1 MKKRIFMASIFCF
14 IALIFASCKSKKDD
28 GNDQTNAP
36 EGIVVGGMEDA
47 EGVFGTTEKEGYT
60 LKLQRGT
67 YNSDDSTWT
76 WTDTETLSVSPILP
90 GDSAFFRIAIMT
102 SKNIN
107 LKMNFS
113 GFYSY
118 VGDYIGVSNK
128 YVTLGGLKKYNIV
141 NNKVQVTEGGS
152 TKTLYNISGSTV
164 SLADYKVEDVF
175 RFYDYGI
182 CNANDDSIVSG
193 KPGIKV
199 YYDNVP
205 MDNNVLGDGITPST
219 LDNSSANYDIRLW
232 GDQNVAFAY
241 FALELSLSAVRI
253 NYSYT
258 LDGETITCF
267 DSYLYVAQYLN
278 IKRINIEEVNN

>member
-1 MKKRIFMASIFCF
+1 MKKKVFIASIFCF
-14 IALIFASCKSKKDD
+14 IVLLLSSCNSKKGD
-28 GNDQTNAP
+28 GDNQAETP
-36 EGIVVGGMEDA
+36 EGVVVGGMEGA
-47 EGVFGTTEKEGYT
+47 EGIFDQTEDDYS

-67 YNSDDSTWT
+67 YDGFSWT

-128 YVTLGGLKKYNIV
+128 YVTFGGLKKYDIV

-152 TKTLYNISGSTV
+152 AKTLYNISGSTV

-182 CNANDDSIVSG
+182 CNTNDDSIVSG

-205 MDNNVLGDGITPST
+205 LDNNVLGDGITPST
-219 LDNSSANYDIRLW
+219 LDNASANYNVRLW

-241 FALELSLSAVRI
+241 FALELNIAAVRT

-267 DSYLYVAQYLN
+267 DSNLYTAQYLN

>member
-1 MKKRIFMASIFCF
+1 MKKKVFIASIICF
-14 IALIFASCKSKKDD
+14 IVLLLSSCKSKKDD

-36 EGIVVGGMEDA
+36 EGVVVGGMGDA
-47 EGVFGTTEKEGYT
+47 EGIFDQTDDDYT

-67 YNSDDSTWT
+67 YDGFSWT
-76 WTDTETLSVSPILP
+76 WTDTETLSVSPIVP

-118 VGDYIGVSNK
+118 VGDYIGVSNQ
-128 YVTLGGLKKYNIV
+128 YVTFGGSKKYDIV
-141 NNKVQVTEGGS
+141 NNKVQVTEGDS
-152 TKTLYNISGSTV
+152 AKTLYNISGSTV

-182 CNANDDSIVSG
+182 CNTDDDSIVSG

-219 LDNSSANYDIRLW
+219 LDNASANYDVRLW

-241 FALELSLSAVRI
+241 FALELNIAAVRT

-258 LDGETITCF
+258 HDGETITCF
-267 DSYLYVAQYLN
+267 DSHLYTAQYLN

>member
-1 MKKRIFMASIFCF
+1 MKKKVFIASIFCF
-14 IALIFASCKSKKDD
+14 IVLLLSSCNSKKVD

-36 EGIVVGGMEDA
+36 EDVVVGGMEGA
-47 EGVFGTTEKEGYT
+47 EGIFGTTEKEDYT

-67 YNSDDSTWT
+67 YDGFSWT
-76 WTDTETLSVSPILP
+76 WTDTTSLSVSNILP
-90 GDSAFFRIAIMT
+90 GDSVFFRIAIMT

-107 LKMNFS
+107 LKMHFS

-128 YVTLGGLKKYNIV
+128 YVTFGGLKKYDIV

-152 TKTLYNISGSTV
+152 AKTLYNISGSTV

-182 CNANDDSIVSG
+182 CDTNDDSIVSG
-193 KPGIKV
+193 TPGIKV

-205 MDNNVLGDGITPST
+205 LDNNVLGDGITPST
-219 LDNSSANYDIRLW
+219 LDNASANYNVRLW

-241 FALELSLSAVRI
+241 FALELNIAAVRI
-253 NYSYT
+253 NYSYM

-267 DSYLYVAQYLN
+267 DSNLYTAQYLD

>member
-1 MKKRIFMASIFCF
+1 MKKKVFIASIFCF
-14 IALIFASCKSKKDD
+14 IVLLLSSCNSKKGD
-28 GNDQTNAP
+28 GDNQAEAP
-36 EGIVVGGMEDA
+36 EGVVVGGMEGA
-47 EGVFGTTEKEGYT
+47 EGIFGTTEKEGYT

-67 YNSDDSTWT
+67 YDGLSWT
-76 WTDTETLSVSPILP
+76 WTDTETLSVPSILP
-90 GDSAFFRIAIMT
+90 GDSVFFRIAIMT

-128 YVTLGGLKKYNIV
+128 YVTLGGLKKYDIV
-141 NNKVQVTEGGS
+141 DNKVQVTEGGS
-152 TKTLYNISGSTV
+152 AKTLYNISGSAV

-182 CNANDDSIVSG
+182 CNTNDDSIVSG
-193 KPGIKV
+193 EPGIKV
-199 YYDNVP
+199 YYDNVLL
-205 MDNNVLGDGITPST
+205 DNNVLGDGITPST
-219 LDNSSANYDIRLW
+219 LDNASANYDVRLW

-241 FALELSLSAVRI
+241 FALEFNLAAVRT